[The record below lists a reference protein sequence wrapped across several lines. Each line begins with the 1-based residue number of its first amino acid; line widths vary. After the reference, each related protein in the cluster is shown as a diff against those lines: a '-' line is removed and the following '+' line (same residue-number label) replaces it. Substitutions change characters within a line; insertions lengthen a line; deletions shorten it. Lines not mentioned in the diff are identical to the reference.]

1 MFKSFW
7 VLAISFFSSH
17 LIAQNQ
23 PAFSQEEVIYG
34 RKSGM
39 ALTLNVLT
47 PKKPNGK
54 AIINLVSGGWQ
65 SSYET
70 SQGEYLRI
78 ALPFLKQ
85 GYTVFSV
92 MHSSIPRFSIVD
104 QLADILRSI
113 QFVRYNAKKFK
124 IDAQNIG
131 IHGASSG
138 GHLSLLAATSDDIIN
153 PNSKDSISR
162 VSSKV
167 QAVVAFCPPS
177 DFLNWGTK
185 NITPRNFMKSFLQK
199 NGLWGAFNYTRIDST
214 SKVFVPIESM
224 KELSILDS
232 LISPTQIISN
242 DDPPVYLVHG
252 TKDRTVPIQQSNTF
266 FEKYQKQGIEI
277 VYIIKEGE
285 DHDLK
290 GFSEEDYSKLFVWLS
305 KKLKLTE

>member
-1 MFKSFW
+1 MLKSFF
-7 VLAISFFSSH
+7 VLALSFFTSH

-23 PAFSQEEVIYG
+23 PTFSQEEVIYG

-65 SSYET
+65 SSYNA
-70 SQGEYLRI
+70 SQGEYLRKAI
-78 ALPFLKQ
+78 PFLEQ

-92 MHSSIPRFSIVD
+92 IHGSIPRFSIVD
-104 QLADILRSI
+104 ELGDILRSI
-113 QFVRYNAKKFK
+113 QFVRYNSKKFQ
-124 IDAQNIG
+124 IDPLNIG
-131 IHGASSG
+131 IHGTSSG

-167 QAVVAFCPPS
+167 QAVVAFCPLT
-177 DFLNWGTK
+177 DFLNLGSN
-185 NITPRNFMKSFLQK
+185 NITPRNVMKSFLQK
-199 NGLWGAFNYTRIDST
+199 NGVWGAFNYTKIDT
-214 SKVFVPIESM
+214 ITKVFVPIEDF
-224 KELSILDS
+224 EEQARLDS
-232 LISPTQIISN
+232 LMSPTHIVSK

-252 TKDRTVPIQQSNTF
+252 NSDRTVPIQQSNIF
-266 FEKYQKQGIEI
+266 SAKYIKEGLEV

-290 GFSEEDYSKLFVWLS
+290 GFSNDDYSKMFTWLS